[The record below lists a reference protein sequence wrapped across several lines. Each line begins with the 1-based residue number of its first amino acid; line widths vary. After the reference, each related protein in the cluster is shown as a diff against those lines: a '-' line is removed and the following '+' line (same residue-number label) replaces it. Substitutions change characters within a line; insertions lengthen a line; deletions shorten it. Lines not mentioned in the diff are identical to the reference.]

1 MRQSLNSV
9 GTIAH
14 VDTRTIQ
21 EVPYGAREL
30 KAHYRP
36 YFVRGLILALLVH
49 GVLLSAYWLSQ
60 ISIFQRSD
68 KGRVF
73 VVRYADLGPPP
84 SLHHELLH
92 GIPSAKYTFKDFNY
106 GTPVPIPEVELKE
119 DKPFPTQEQL
129 SQTGPVA
136 GEGSGGGISI
146 PDSVRADLLGDDL
159 EGITPDVFPV
169 LMKISVPL
177 YPDAAMKK
185 KISGTVWLNVLV
197 DQRGSVKSA
206 RVLKSDAEELNQ
218 AAIDAARKYAFTP
231 GIYRNKPIPVW
242 VSIPVEFKLEGN

>member
-1 MRQSLNSV
+1 VNTPGSV
-9 GTIAH
+9 DHPERGK
-14 VDTRTIQ
+14 DSQ
-21 EVPYGAREL
+21 PYGAREL
-30 KAHYRP
+30 KGRYRN
-36 YFVRGLILALLVH
+36 FVLRGLALSLAAH
-49 GVLLSAYWLSQ
+49 CFLLSVYWLTQVSYF
-60 ISIFQRSD
+60 SHAE
-68 KGRVF
+68 KGHVTIL
-73 VVRYADLGPPP
+73 RYADLGPPP
-84 SLHHELLH
+84 SLQHELLY

-106 GTPVPIPEVELKE
+106 GVPVPVPDVELKE

-136 GEGSGGGISI
+136 GEGSGGRITI
-146 PDSVRADLLGDDL
+146 PDSVQADLLGDDL

-169 LMKISVPL
+169 LMKIAVPQ

-185 KISGTVWLNVLV
+185 KLGGTVWLNVLV
-197 DQRGSVKSA
+197 DQRGRVKSA

-242 VSIPVEFKLEGN
+242 VSIPIEFRMEGN

>member
-1 MRQSLNSV
+1 MSQVEAQVS
-9 GTIAH
+9 
-14 VDTRTIQ
+14 Q
-21 EVPYGAREL
+21 ERRYGAREL

-36 YFVRGLILALLVH
+36 YFVRGLCLSLSIH
-49 GVLLSAYWLSQ
+49 GLLLSAYWLSQ
-60 ISIFQRSD
+60 IAFLSGTES
-68 KGRVF
+68 GRVF
-73 VVRYADLGPPP
+73 VARYADLGPPP
-84 SLHHELLH
+84 SLQHELLH
-92 GIPSAKYTFKDFNY
+92 GIPSAKFAFKDFNY
-106 GTPVPIPEVELKE
+106 GTPVPVPEVELKE

-136 GEGSGGGISI
+136 GEGSGGGIMI

-169 LMKISVPL
+169 LMKIAVPL
-177 YPDAAMKK
+177 YPEAAMKK
-185 KISGTVWLNVLV
+185 RISGTVWLNVLV

-218 AAIDAARKYAFTP
+218 AAMDAARKYAFTP

-242 VSIPVEFKLEGN
+242 VSIPVEFRYEGN

>member
-1 MRQSLNSV
+1 M
-9 GTIAH
+9 AH
-14 VDTRTIQ
+14 VESRKSQ
-21 EVPYGAREL
+21 EGPYGAGEL
-30 KAHYRP
+30 KGRYRP
-36 YFVRGLILALLVH
+36 YFLRGLCLSLLVH
-49 GVLLSAYWLSQ
+49 GLLLSVYWLSQ
-60 ISIFQRSD
+60 IGFLSRTE

-84 SLHHELLH
+84 SLQHELLY
-92 GIPSAKYTFKDFNY
+92 GIPSAKYSFKDFNY
-106 GTPVPIPEVELKE
+106 GTPVPIPEVDLKN

-136 GEGSGGGISI
+136 GEGSGGGIMI
-146 PDSVRADLLGDDL
+146 PDSVRDDLLGDDM

-169 LMKISVPL
+169 LMKIAVPL
-177 YPDAAMKK
+177 YPEAAMKK
-185 KISGTVWLNVLV
+185 RISGTVWLNVLV

-218 AAIDAARKYAFTP
+218 AAMDAARKYAFSP

-242 VSIPVEFKLEGN
+242 VSIPVEFRYEGN

>member
-1 MRQSLNSV
+1 MANEGAGV
-9 GTIAH
+9 G
-14 VDTRTIQ
+14 Q
-21 EVPYGAREL
+21 EGPYGACEL
-30 KAHYRP
+30 KALYQPH
-36 YFVRGLILALLVH
+36 FVRGVWLSLVVH
-49 GVLLSAYWLSQ
+49 GLLLSVYWFSQ
-60 ISIFQRSD
+60 IEFRSGAE
-68 KGRVF
+68 KERTV

-84 SLHHELLH
+84 SLQHELLH
-92 GIPSAKYTFKDFNY
+92 GIPTAKYSFKDFNY
-106 GTPVPIPEVELKE
+106 GTPVPVPEVELKE

-136 GEGSGGGISI
+136 GEGSGGGIMI
-146 PDSVRADLLGDDL
+146 PDSVRADLLSDDL
-159 EGITPDVFPV
+159 EGITPDVLPV
-169 LMKISVPL
+169 LMKIAVPL
-177 YPDAAMKK
+177 YPEAAMKK

-218 AAIDAARKYAFTP
+218 AAIDATRKYAFTP